1 MYRKSFLGI
10 VLALVASTTFGQ
22 TAPTEADT
30 LRSLLSEVRQLR
42 QALQATTL
50 ATQRI
55 QIAIYRVQ
63 AQALAVSRATQRL
76 DEARSKVAQAE
87 RFRQG
92 ANHQLESYEK
102 FLQSPTGDQ
111 RERANI
117 DVDFQRAKKD
127 LEAQTSEVQ
136 QLQAI
141 ESEASAQVQAEQAKL
156 SELQD
161 GLERLDKIL
170 ENQGQR

>member
-1 MYRKSFLGI
+1 MWIFS
-10 VLALVASTTFGQ
+10 GQ
-22 TAPTEADT
+22 
-30 LRSLLSEVRQLR
+30 
-42 QALQATTL
+42 
-50 ATQRI
+50 
-55 QIAIYRVQ
+55 
-63 AQALAVSRATQRL
+63 
-76 DEARSKVAQAE
+76 
-87 RFRQG
+87 
-92 ANHQLESYEK
+92 N
-102 FLQSPTGDQ
+102 
-111 RERANI
+111 
-117 DVDFQRAKKD
+117 